1 MTVHGRRNPLQ
12 TEEVF
17 FDDNG
22 GNGVK
27 RDFEMSILL
36 FVSSFWTFWLLFLD
50 FLRNLYVTSV

>member
-1 MTVHGRRNPLQ
+1 MKVHGRRKPLQ

-17 FDDNG
+17 LDDNG

-27 RDFEMSILL
+27 RDFEISIFL
-36 FVSSFWTFWLLFLD
+36 FVSSFWTFWLLFLG

>member
-1 MTVHGRRNPLQ
+1 MTVHGRRKPLQ

-36 FVSSFWTFWLLFLD
+36 LFRL
-50 FLRNLYVTSV
+50 FGHFGSYS

>member
-1 MTVHGRRNPLQ
+1 MTVHGRRKPLQ

-22 GNGVK
+22 GNDVK

-36 FVSSFWTFWLLFLD
+36 IVSSFWTFWLLFLD
-50 FLRNLYVTSV
+50 FRRNLYVTSV